1 MSDNQHIAVKSVRS
15 NCCVY
20 LARDEGGQ
28 GGSGGGGGGWGGHGG
43 SRGGSPARRRLAG
56 EADWS
61 WR

>member
-20 LARDEGGQ
+20 LAWDEGSGAGVGD
-28 GGSGGGGGGWGGHGG
+28 GGVMGG